1 MSFQPV
7 LSIVVAVYNGEKFL
21 PHFFDSLIAQKLE
34 NWELI
39 IVNDGSKD
47 DSESVIRQYEDK
59 FENIKVLAQE
69 NQGVSVARNT
79 GMAVATGQYI
89 TFPDIDDEI
98 DARMYGRLLEIA
110 LAGDLDVATCN
121 GTYVYTNGDAPKAIF
136 PPNKVPSTGV
146 ITGPQWLQIG
156 LSSRKF
162 LHVTWLN
169 LYRLS
174 LIREH
179 NFTFE
184 PRLHHQDIPWTT
196 EILLVAKRVQFIN
209 EQYYEY
215 LIHNQSV
222 SHSLTG
228 DERSVRKINTYLKI
242 LDMLMDIYKRH
253 PEEVKQAPACLWQVG
268 KEGLGVV
275 LALLAIKSPETQ
287 KQMVQL
293 FFDKGYWDI
302 VWKHATTLKL
312 KWRLIRRYSKL
323 KAIINK

>member
-1 MSFQPV
+1 M
-7 LSIVVAVYNGEKFL
+7 
-21 PHFFDSLIAQKLE
+21 
-34 NWELI
+34 
-39 IVNDGSKD
+39 NDGSKD

-196 EILLVAKRVQFIN
+196 EMLLVAKRVQFIN

>member
-1 MSFQPV
+1 MSLQPV

-39 IVNDGSKD
+39 VVNDGSKD

-59 FENIKVLAQE
+59 FENIKVLSQE
-69 NQGVSVARNT
+69 NGGVSVARNT
-79 GMAVATGQYI
+79 GMAVATGEYI

-121 GTYVYTNGDAPKAIF
+121 GTYVYTNGDASKAIF

-196 EILLVAKRVQFIN
+196 EMLLVAKRVQFIN

>member
-1 MSFQPV
+1 MSLQPV

-39 IVNDGSKD
+39 VVNDGSKD

-59 FENIKVLAQE
+59 FENFKVLTQE
-69 NQGVSVARNT
+69 NGGVSVARNT
-79 GMAVATGQYI
+79 GMAVATGKYI

-146 ITGPQWLQIG
+146 ITGHQWLQIG

-196 EILLVAKRVQFIN
+196 EMLLVAKRVQFIN

>member
-1 MSFQPV
+1 MSLQPV

-39 IVNDGSKD
+39 VVNDGSKD

-59 FENIKVLAQE
+59 FENFKVLTQE
-69 NQGVSVARNT
+69 NGGVSVARNT
-79 GMAVATGQYI
+79 GMAVATGKYI

-136 PPNKVPSTGV
+136 PPNKVSSTGV

-196 EILLVAKRVQFIN
+196 EMLLVAKRVQFIN

-253 PEEVKQAPACLWQVG
+253 PEEVKQAPACLWQIG

>member
-1 MSFQPV
+1 MSLQPV

-21 PHFFDSLIAQKLE
+21 PRFFDSLIAQKLE

-39 IVNDGSKD
+39 VVNDGSTD

-59 FENIKVLAQE
+59 FENFKVLTQE
-69 NQGVSVARNT
+69 NGGVSVARNT
-79 GMAVATGQYI
+79 GMAVATGKYI

-179 NFTFE
+179 NFSFE

-196 EILLVAKRVQFIN
+196 EMLLVAKRVQFIN

>member
-1 MSFQPV
+1 MSSQPV

-21 PHFFDSLIAQKLE
+21 PHFFDSLLAQNLSH
-34 NWELI
+34 WELI
-39 IVNDGSKD
+39 VVNDGSTD
-47 DSESVIRQYEDK
+47 NSEEVIRQYQAK
-59 FENIKVLAQE
+59 FACFKLLTQE

-79 GMAVATGQYI
+79 GMAQAVGQYI

-98 DARMYGRLLEIA
+98 SPNMYGRLLEIA

-121 GTYVYTNGDAPKAIF
+121 GTYIYTNGDAPKAIF
-136 PPNKVPSTGV
+136 PPNKVPSTG
-146 ITGPQWLQIG
+146 IISGPEWLEIG

-169 LYRLS
+169 LYRLD
-174 LIREH
+174 LIRQH

-184 PRLHHQDIPWTT
+184 PKLHHQDIPWTT
-196 EILLVAKRVQFIN
+196 ELLLVAKRVQFIN

-242 LDMLMDIYKRH
+242 IDMLLDIYKRY
-253 PEEVKQAPACLWQVG
+253 PEQVKQAPSCLWQVG
-268 KEGLGVV
+268 KEGLGITQ
-275 LALLAIKSPETQ
+275 ALLSIQSPEIQRDMTR
-287 KQMVQL
+287 M
-293 FFDKGYWDI
+293 FFEKGYWNVI
-302 VWKHATTLKL
+302 WSHATTVKL

-323 KAIINK
+323 KAIAK

>member
-79 GMAVATGQYI
+79 GMVVATGQYI

-196 EILLVAKRVQFIN
+196 EMLLVAKRVQFIN

>member
-39 IVNDGSKD
+39 VVNDGSKD

-59 FENIKVLAQE
+59 FENFKVLTQE
-69 NQGVSVARNT
+69 NGGVSVARNT

-110 LAGDLDVATCN
+110 LADDLDVATCN

-196 EILLVAKRVQFIN
+196 EMLLVAKRVQFIN

-323 KAIINK
+323 KAIIN

>member
-39 IVNDGSKD
+39 VVNDGSKD

-59 FENIKVLAQE
+59 FENFKVLTQE
-69 NQGVSVARNT
+69 NGGVSVARNT

-110 LAGDLDVATCN
+110 LADDLDVATCN

-196 EILLVAKRVQFIN
+196 EMLLVAKRVQFIN

-275 LALLAIKSPETQ
+275 LALLAIKSPEMQ

>member
-1 MSFQPV
+1 MSLQPV

-39 IVNDGSKD
+39 VVNDGSKD

-59 FENIKVLAQE
+59 FENFKVLTQE
-69 NQGVSVARNT
+69 NGGVSVARNT
-79 GMAVATGQYI
+79 GMAVATGKYI

-179 NFTFE
+179 NFSFE

-196 EILLVAKRVQFIN
+196 EMLLVAKRVQFIN

>member
-196 EILLVAKRVQFIN
+196 EMLLVAKRVQFIN

-242 LDMLMDIYKRH
+242 LDMLMDIYQRH

>member
-1 MSFQPV
+1 M
-7 LSIVVAVYNGEKFL
+7 
-21 PHFFDSLIAQKLE
+21 
-34 NWELI
+34 
-39 IVNDGSKD
+39 NDGSKD

-59 FENIKVLAQE
+59 FENIKVLSQE
-69 NQGVSVARNT
+69 NGGVSVARNT
-79 GMAVATGQYI
+79 GMAVATGEYI

-121 GTYVYTNGDAPKAIF
+121 GTYVYTNGDASKAIF

-196 EILLVAKRVQFIN
+196 EMLLVAKRVQFIN

>member
-1 MSFQPV
+1 MSLQPV

-39 IVNDGSKD
+39 VVNDGSKD

-59 FENIKVLAQE
+59 FENFKVLTQE
-69 NQGVSVARNT
+69 NGGVSVARNT
-79 GMAVATGQYI
+79 GMAVATGKYI

-196 EILLVAKRVQFIN
+196 EMLLVAKRVQFIN

-287 KQMVQL
+287 KQMIQL

>member
-1 MSFQPV
+1 MSSQPV

-39 IVNDGSKD
+39 VVNDGSND
-47 DSESVIRQYEDK
+47 NSEDVIRQYEDK
-59 FENIKVLAQE
+59 FSNMKILSQE

-79 GMAVATGQYI
+79 GMVEATGKYI

-98 DARMYGRLLEIA
+98 NPKMYGRLLEIA
-110 LAGDLDVATCN
+110 LASDLDVATCN
-121 GTYVYTNGDAPKAIF
+121 GTYIYTNGDAPKAIF

-146 ITGPQWLQIG
+146 ISGPEWLERG
-156 LSSRKF
+156 LNSRKF

-169 LYRLS
+169 IYRLD
-174 LIREH
+174 LLREH
-179 NFTFE
+179 NFYFE
-184 PRLHHQDIPWTT
+184 PKLHHQDIPWTT
-196 EILLVAKRVQFIN
+196 ELLLVSKRVQFIN
-209 EQYYEY
+209 EQYYSY

-222 SHSLTG
+222 SHSLNG

-242 LDMLMDIYKRH
+242 IDMLLAIYKRY
-253 PEEVKQAPACLWQVG
+253 PEQVKQAPACLWQVG
-268 KEGLGVV
+268 KEGLGITQ
-275 LALLAIKSPETQ
+275 ALLAIQSPQIQ
-287 KQMVQL
+287 KEMVQI

-302 VWKHATTLKL
+302 VWQHATTIKL

-323 KAIINK
+323 KAILKN

>member
-1 MSFQPV
+1 MSLQPV

-39 IVNDGSKD
+39 VVNDGSTD
-47 DSESVIRQYEDK
+47 DSESVIHQYEDK
-59 FENIKVLAQE
+59 FENFKVLTQE
-69 NQGVSVARNT
+69 NGGVSVARNT
-79 GMAVATGQYI
+79 GMAVATGKYI

-110 LAGDLDVATCN
+110 LVGDLDVATCN

-179 NFTFE
+179 NFSFE

-196 EILLVAKRVQFIN
+196 EMLLVAKRVQFIN

>member
-196 EILLVAKRVQFIN
+196 EMLLVAKRVQFIN

-242 LDMLMDIYKRH
+242 LDVLMDIYKRH

>member
-7 LSIVVAVYNGEKFL
+7 LSIVVAVYNGEKFF

-196 EILLVAKRVQFIN
+196 EMLLVAKRVQFIN

>member
-1 MSFQPV
+1 MSPQPV

-47 DSESVIRQYEDK
+47 DSESVIRQYENK
-59 FENIKVLAQE
+59 FDNIKVLNQE
-69 NQGVSVARNT
+69 NGGVSVARNT
-79 GMAVATGQYI
+79 GMAVATGKYI

-196 EILLVAKRVQFIN
+196 EMLLVAKRVQFIN

-323 KAIINK
+323 KAIINN

>member
-146 ITGPQWLQIG
+146 ISGPQWLQIG

-196 EILLVAKRVQFIN
+196 EMLLVAKRVQFIN

>member
-146 ITGPQWLQIG
+146 VTGPQWLQIG

-196 EILLVAKRVQFIN
+196 EMLLVAKRVQFIN

>member
-1 MSFQPV
+1 MSSHPV

-21 PHFFDSLIAQKLE
+21 PHFFDSLLAQNLS

-39 IVNDGSKD
+39 VVNDGSKD
-47 DSESVIRQYEDK
+47 NSEDVIRQYQDK
-59 FENIKVLAQE
+59 FSNFKLLTQE

-79 GMAVATGQYI
+79 GMAEATGQYI

-98 DARMYGRLLEIA
+98 SHKMYGRLLEIA

-121 GTYVYTNGDAPKAIF
+121 GTYVYTNGDVPKAIF

-146 ITGPQWLQIG
+146 ISGPQWLEIG

-169 LYRLS
+169 LYRLE
-174 LIREH
+174 LIRQH
-179 NFTFE
+179 NFSFE
-184 PRLHHQDIPWTT
+184 PKLHHQDIPWTT
-196 EILLVAKRVQFIN
+196 ELLLVAKKVQFIN
-209 EQYYEY
+209 EQYYDY

-222 SHSLTG
+222 SHSLQG

-242 LDMLMDIYKRH
+242 IDMLLAIYKRY
-253 PEEVKQAPACLWQVG
+253 PEQVKQAPACLWQVG
-268 KEGLGVV
+268 KEGLGVIQ
-275 LALLAIKSPETQ
+275 AILAIKSPETQ
-287 KQMVQL
+287 RDMSRN
-293 FFDKGYWDI
+293 FIESGYWDV
-302 VWKHATTLKL
+302 VWSHATTIKL

-323 KAIINK
+323 KAAAK

>member
-1 MSFQPV
+1 MSLQPV

-39 IVNDGSKD
+39 VVNDGSKD
-47 DSESVIRQYEDK
+47 DSESVILQYEDK
-59 FENIKVLAQE
+59 FENFKVLTQE
-69 NQGVSVARNT
+69 NGGVSVARNT
-79 GMAVATGQYI
+79 GMAVATGKYI

-196 EILLVAKRVQFIN
+196 EMLLVAKRVQFIN

>member
-1 MSFQPV
+1 MSLQPV

-39 IVNDGSKD
+39 VVNDGSKD

-59 FENIKVLAQE
+59 FENFKVLTQE
-69 NQGVSVARNT
+69 NGGVSVARNT
-79 GMAVATGQYI
+79 GMAVATGKYI

-98 DARMYGRLLEIA
+98 NARMYGRLLEIA

-196 EILLVAKRVQFIN
+196 EMLLVAKRVQFIN

>member
-1 MSFQPV
+1 MSLQPV

-59 FENIKVLAQE
+59 FENIKVLSQE
-69 NQGVSVARNT
+69 NGGVSVARNT

-121 GTYVYTNGDAPKAIF
+121 GTYVYTNGDAPKPIF

-196 EILLVAKRVQFIN
+196 EMLLVAKRVQFIN

>member
-146 ITGPQWLQIG
+146 ISGSQWLQIG

-196 EILLVAKRVQFIN
+196 EMLLVAKRVQFIN

>member
-1 MSFQPV
+1 MSFQQV

-39 IVNDGSKD
+39 VVNDGSKD

-59 FENIKVLAQE
+59 FENFKVLTQE
-69 NQGVSVARNT
+69 NGGVSVARNT

-110 LAGDLDVATCN
+110 LADDLDVATCN

-196 EILLVAKRVQFIN
+196 EMLLVAKRVQFIN

-323 KAIINK
+323 KAIIN

>member
-39 IVNDGSKD
+39 VVNDGSKD

-59 FENIKVLAQE
+59 FENFKVLTQE
-69 NQGVSVARNT
+69 NGGVSVARNT

-110 LAGDLDVATCN
+110 LADDLDVATCN

-196 EILLVAKRVQFIN
+196 EMLLVAKRVQFIN

>member
-1 MSFQPV
+1 MSLQPV

-39 IVNDGSKD
+39 VVNDGSKD

-59 FENIKVLAQE
+59 FENFKVLTQE
-69 NQGVSVARNT
+69 NGGVSVARNT
-79 GMAVATGQYI
+79 GMAVATGKYI

-196 EILLVAKRVQFIN
+196 EMLLVAKRVQFIN

>member
-1 MSFQPV
+1 MSLQPV

-39 IVNDGSKD
+39 VVNDGSKD

-59 FENIKVLAQE
+59 FENFKVLTQE
-69 NQGVSVARNT
+69 NGGVSVARNT
-79 GMAVATGQYI
+79 GMAVATGKYI

-174 LIREH
+174 LIREY

-196 EILLVAKRVQFIN
+196 EMLLVAKRVQFIN

>member
-1 MSFQPV
+1 MLSQPV

-39 IVNDGSKD
+39 VVNDGSKD
-47 DSESVIRQYEDK
+47 NSAEVVQQYADK
-59 FENIKVLAQE
+59 FRNIKILSQE

-79 GMAVATGQYI
+79 GMAEATGKYI

-98 DARMYGRLLEIA
+98 DPKMYGRLLEIA

-136 PPNKVPSTGV
+136 PPNKVPSTPV
-146 ITGPQWLQIG
+146 ISGPEWLEIG

-169 LYRLS
+169 IYRLD
-174 LIREH
+174 LLRQYH
-179 NFTFE
+179 FFFE
-184 PRLHHQDIPWTT
+184 PKLHHQDIPWTT
-196 EILLVAKRVQFIN
+196 ELLLVSKRVQFIN
-209 EQYYEY
+209 EQYYSY

-222 SHSLTG
+222 SHSLSG
-228 DERSVRKINTYLKI
+228 DDRSVRKIQTYMKI
-242 LDMLMDIYKRH
+242 IDMLLAIYKRY
-253 PEEVKQAPACLWQVG
+253 PEQVKQAPACLWQVG
-268 KEGLGVV
+268 KEGLGIIQ
-275 LALLAIKSPETQ
+275 ALLSIKSPETQ
-287 KQMVQL
+287 KEMVKQ
-293 FFDKGYWDI
+293 FFDKGYWEV
-302 VWKHATTLKL
+302 VWNHATSIKL

-323 KAIINK
+323 KAILKD